1 MLCHV
6 NSMYLERRMSQSECK
21 SVVLSLCH
29 GIIKDS
35 LFLVMVTVMSDSST
49 ILGRSR
55 RPKALYTHACRCT
68 YAVYTY

>member
-6 NSMYLERRMSQSECK
+6 NSTYLERHFDCMSQSECK

-35 LFLVMVTVMSDSST
+35 PFLVMVTVMSNN
-49 ILGRSR
+49 L
-55 RPKALYTHACRCT
+55 
-68 YAVYTY
+68 